1 MTAVLLRGTIS
12 TILALS
18 QVYAWVALGCFFTR
32 HSDEETR
39 LPLSLLIGSALTAF
53 LYSVTAAC
61 WSTTAA
67 MLAVALLCGLAAVG
81 GGRRAWRGLAV
92 FFGGPLGNLLGG
104 RWKRITLAA
113 GLACFWLIAIAP
125 PRDGDVMRYHLAHIR
140 QIDVDG
146 SWQPIPD
153 HYYAMPFGWSFN
165 YLPFEHLGY
174 PQTAHLLNLCLGVV
188 TAGMILAA
196 LGGVAGTPPAFLL
209 FLVLATQPAVLKTYT
224 TAFADAYLAFA
235 MGVVAVLAVKL
246 LDGKGGLAYLGF
258 AAWIGLQS
266 RYQAGAIA
274 LASVPLALWI
284 ATRQKQWRS
293 LPGYVAGAAAA
304 GLLAAPFYLFNWLH
318 FRNPFFPLLAQW
330 FDKTSYMGL
339 LAAQSAPLQN
349 QLSWRSIVD
358 WASWMFAAVEVFPLP
373 ALAAALPLAALC
385 TRNRRTRL
393 AATLSAMF
401 LLLWAIVQ
409 PDPLPRFILAV
420 LPLLLLGWA
429 PVLHRICAWPA
440 ARPVLT
446 GCLAGAIF
454 VFSLADLVYA
464 RDYAR
469 YLVTGNARAFHYA
482 TYLYEVHDWVNTFT
496 PPQARLLVIVSYG
509 CSYPLRRWHRR
520 AEPDT
525 SAVCDWRAVKSA
537 EDLRDFLRRGAY
549 DYVIYEQR
557 DWSTSP
563 GGPEMTAAIQ
573 EAVRKGFLAP
583 TKLFLTPVYQLRMLN
598 QSEPVLVQLLRVQP

>member
-1 MTAVLLRGTIS
+1 MTAVLLRGAIS

-18 QVYAWVALGCFFTR
+18 QVYAWVALGSFFTR
-32 HSDEETR
+32 QSDEEMR

-53 LYSVTAAC
+53 IYSVTAAC

-67 MLAVALLCGLAAVG
+67 MLAVASLCGLALAA
-81 GGRRAWRGLAV
+81 GGRRAWRALAL
-92 FFGGPLGNLLGG
+92 FFAGPLGNLLGA

-113 GLACFWLIAIAP
+113 GLACFWLIAIGP
-125 PRDGDVMRYHLAHIR
+125 PRDADVMRYHLAHIR
-140 QIDVDG
+140 QIDMDG

-153 HYYAMPFGWSFN
+153 YHYAMPFGWSFN

-174 PQTAHLLNLCLGVV
+174 PETAHLLNLCLGLV
-188 TAGMILAA
+188 TAGMILTA
-196 LGGVAGTPPAFLL
+196 LGAMAGTPPVFLL
-209 FLVLATQPAVLKTYT
+209 FLVLASHPAVLKTCT

-274 LASVPLALWI
+274 LESVPLALWI

-293 LPGYVAGAAAA
+293 LPAYAAGAAAA
-304 GLLAAPFYLFNWLH
+304 GLLAAPFYIFNWRH
-318 FRNPFFPLLAQW
+318 FRNPFVPLLAEW
-330 FDKTSYMGL
+330 FDKTSYLGL
-339 LAAQSAPLQN
+339 LSVRFAPLWN
-349 QLSWRSIVD
+349 ELSWRSIVD
-358 WASWMFAAVEVFPLP
+358 WAPSMFAAVQVFPLP
-373 ALAAALPLAALC
+373 ALAVALPLAAIW
-385 TRNRRTRL
+385 TRDRRLRL
-393 AATLSAMF
+393 AAALSAMF
-401 LLLWAIVQ
+401 LLLWLIAQ
-409 PDPLPRFILAV
+409 PGPLPRFILAV

-429 PVLHRICAWPA
+429 PVLHRIYAWPA

-482 TYLYEVHDWVNTFT
+482 TVLYEVYDWVNTFT
-496 PPQARLLVIVSYG
+496 PPQARVLVIVWDG
-509 CSYPLRRWHRR
+509 CSYPLRRPYRR
-520 AEPDT
+520 AEPET

-537 EDLRDFLRRGAY
+537 EDLRDFLRRRAY

-563 GGPEMTAAIQ
+563 GGPEMTAAIK
-573 EAVRKGFLAP
+573 EALKKGFLVP
-583 TKLFLTPVYQLRMLN
+583 TKLFLTPVYHLRMLN